1 MALEVTRRGRGS
13 AAHRAGAL
21 ALAATALAAA
31 GGVRAAEL
39 ALGERRVLVQSRS
52 GHEIMVS
59 PPALALAPDGT
70 PLLAWIR
77 FDAEGRHV
85 YLQRAGKS
93 GGAPVRVDPA
103 GLEVDAIH
111 QAPGLAT
118 GPQGEV
124 YVSWSSKQPAPPG
137 TLFVSDL
144 QLSRSLD
151 GGRSFEA
158 PLRVNEERAVAH
170 SFEGIA
176 ASGDGGVAV
185 AWIDSREG
193 WAHPGTYVA
202 RVVERGSRVAQ
213 RAAIGSD
220 TCPCCRVAAAAGP
233 GAALALAW
241 RQTFP
246 GNVRDFVFAE
256 SRDGGRSFAGP
267 RRVAVDGWSLD
278 ACPHRGGGLA
288 LDASGRAWLAWYSE
302 GDDATPRLRLAWAE
316 PGAPFGAPR
325 ALHEDPRSLPDHV
338 ALAVAGD
345 GRGLVAFE
353 AATAVRSAVVLR
365 LVDGAGGEIGPPLL
379 PAQSVV
385 AKSPA
390 LAAGRDGFTAAWIE
404 EEFPEVR
411 FVVQELRVSS
421 GSRGG
426 GRPRRGRS
434 PRTSGCPARRRR
446 GAPSA

>member
-1 MALEVTRRGRGS
+1 VTRSGKGN
-13 AAHRAGAL
+13 AARRARALAL
-21 ALAATALAAA
+21 ALAAAALAASGAPA
-31 GGVRAAEL
+31 GARAAEL
-39 ALGERRVLVQSRS
+39 APGERRVLVQSRS
-52 GHEIMVS
+52 GHEIHVS
-59 PPALALAPDGT
+59 APALATAADGA

-77 FDAEGRHV
+77 FDADGRHV
-85 YLQRAGKS
+85 YAQRAGAD
-93 GGAPVRVDPA
+93 GGAPVRVDPP

-111 QAPGLAT
+111 QAPGLAV
-118 GPQGEV
+118 GPRGEV
-124 YVSWSSKQPAPPG
+124 YVTWSSKPAAAPAG
-137 TLFVSDL
+137 ALFASDL

-158 PLRVNEERAVAH
+158 PLRVNEARAVSH

-176 ASGDGGVAV
+176 ASADGALAV

-202 RVVERGSRVAQ
+202 RVVERGSRVEGRVAV
-213 RAAIGSD
+213 GSD

-241 RQTFP
+241 RQTFA

-256 SRDGGRSFAGP
+256 SRDGGRSFAP
-267 RRVAVDGWSLD
+267 SRRVAVDGWALD
-278 ACPHRGGGLA
+278 ACPHRGGALA

-302 GDDATPRLRLAWAE
+302 GDDATPRLRLAFAE

-379 PAQSVV
+379 PAKSVV

-390 LAAGRDGFTAAWIE
+390 VAAAGDGFTAAWIE

-411 FVVQELRVSS
+411 FVVQELRV
-421 GSRGG
+421 R
-426 GRPRRGRS
+426 
-434 PRTSGCPARRRR
+434 
-446 GAPSA
+446 APVTR